1 MRLYAYGVEIVGS
14 VISVDNGPHPILAV
28 IGVVEVNETPPDTVT
43 DTVVLWSIGLVFTK
57 SNIRHG

>member
-43 DTVVLWSIGLVFTK
+43 DTVVL
-57 SNIRHG
+57 